1 MRRTKQQ
8 WLVKTAGLM
17 AMMAAGGM
25 ALTPTQVEACGGT
38 FCDGGVPGP
47 MPVDQTGENV
57 IFVLGDGGSDLE
69 VHIQINID
77 PETNAEKFGWLV
89 PLSAVPEFSVGS
101 QPLFSAL
108 LSASVPTYGLN
119 TTFETC
125 GFSSDSGQDSNSGPV
140 SSGGGTTGAGEGES
154 SGGPGEPTV
163 LKEEQIGAFQIA
175 VLQGVTI
182 EPIKTWLIDNGYV
195 WDENAAGILQQYLD
209 EGNLIVAL
217 KLAAGSGV
225 EDVHP
230 IMLKYPAT
238 ETCFP
243 LRLTRIA
250 AVEDMDIRVFVLADN
265 RAAPT
270 NYRHVLVNPLKI
282 DWLNLANNYKTVITN
297 AVDAFKADGRAF
309 VTEYAGP
316 GPAGGNLSVY
326 DPAWNQ
332 AAFVGLDPAQVVTT
346 LNAQGLASC
355 FDIFTCTWNHPLV
368 FPMLLE
374 YLPPPVGVEA
384 IDFYSDL
391 GTYAAQI
398 DVAKWNGGAE
408 FSAALLDRVITP
420 GMHAD
425 ELLATW
431 PYLTRMYTTISPAE
445 MMEDPIFHQNPD
457 LPEVP
462 NLLTAQNY
470 ILCNGDGVVTIP
482 DGREFYIPGAA
493 PWPAIPGEEWFAEEV
508 QTVALKGAPM
518 TLVNNTAAINQK
530 LSEWNL
536 SHGWPRAPG
545 DTGAPTTSD
554 TEGAGTGGTDTASG
568 SSGSDT
574 ATGGQNSDS
583 GCGCRSSSDDPQ
595 GAAWMALSAL
605 GLLGLR
611 RRRS

>member
-1 MRRTKQQ
+1 MEISMRRTKQQ

-25 ALTPTQVEACGGT
+25 ALTPAPAEACGGT

-69 VHIQINID
+69 VHIQINVD
-77 PETNAEKFGWLV
+77 PDTNAEKFGWLV

-108 LSASVPTYGLN
+108 LSASVPTYGLT
-119 TTFETC
+119 TTFESC
-125 GFSSDSGQDSNSGPV
+125 GFGETSSASDSGPV
-140 SSGGGTTGAGEGES
+140 SSGGGTTSGGEGES
-154 SGGPGEPTV
+154 SGGGEPTV

-250 AVEDMDIRVFVLADN
+250 AVEDMDIRVFVLADS

-282 DWLNLANNYKTVITN
+282 DWLNLAINYKTVITN

-316 GPAGGNLSVY
+316 GPKGGNLSVY
-326 DPAWNQ
+326 DPAWDQ
-332 AAFVGLDPAQVVTT
+332 AAFVGLDPAKVVTT
-346 LNAQGLASC
+346 LNAQGLSSC
-355 FDIFTCTWNHPLV
+355 FDIFSCTWNHPLV

-408 FSAALLDRVITP
+408 FSVALLDRVITP

-457 LPEVP
+457 MPEVP

-470 ILCNGDGVVTIP
+470 ILCNGDGVVTLP
-482 DGREFYIPGAA
+482 DGREFYIPGAS

-536 SHGWPRAPG
+536 SYGWPRVPG

-554 TEGAGTGGTDTASG
+554 TESAGTDTASG

-583 GCGCRSSSDDPQ
+583 GCGCRSSDDPQ
-595 GAAWMALSAL
+595 GAAWMALSAI